1 MTILSKVFVMNI
13 CNITNDFDFDKLTL
27 AQPNGLQGGSYFTQ
41 LLLNESPIYIQGP
54 ACQTKQGLVTSGKKT
69 YCDLMFTDNNEGILD
84 WFENLEKN
92 LIDKIF
98 DKRDLWFHNNLERDD
113 IENSFTSIMRVYKGG
128 KFYLVRTNLAK
139 AKHSLQKPFTCY
151 DEQENQ
157 VDPETIKDQTIKV
170 IPLLEIQGV
179 KFSTKSFQIE
189 ICLRQIMV
197 LDDKQKFGGCLIKNS
212 QQSEPL
218 ESTKDDN
225 EYVGESVN
233 ADNLDTLEEVSVGE
247 NDNADKLDT
256 LEEVSVGENDNA
268 DKLDTLEVNKEIINE
283 TIISNNIDDN
293 LVEINFTPET
303 IDNNETM
310 KLKKPNA
317 VYFEMWK
324 EARATAKLA
333 RKETLIAYLKAK
345 NIKATYMLDELDEDS
360 SDEFDIILDD
370 LSESEEINGGLGI

>member
-197 LDDKQKFGGCLIKNS
+197 LDDKQKIWRLS
-212 QQSEPL
+212 
-218 ESTKDDN
+218 
-225 EYVGESVN
+225 
-233 ADNLDTLEEVSVGE
+233 
-247 NDNADKLDT
+247 
-256 LEEVSVGENDNA
+256 
-268 DKLDTLEVNKEIINE
+268 NK
-283 TIISNNIDDN
+283 
-293 LVEINFTPET
+293 
-303 IDNNETM
+303 
-310 KLKKPNA
+310 K
-317 VYFEMWK
+317 
-324 EARATAKLA
+324 
-333 RKETLIAYLKAK
+333 
-345 NIKATYMLDELDEDS
+345 
-360 SDEFDIILDD
+360 
-370 LSESEEINGGLGI
+370 

>member
-256 LEEVSVGENDNA
+256 LE
-268 DKLDTLEVNKEIINE
+268 VNKEIINE